1 MFAIGFGLILVALI
15 FGIMWGNPGRAF
27 NWADRVAQAGIGL
40 GSGLCF
46 VSLVMW
52 LWRVL
57 P

>member
-27 NWADRVAQAGIGL
+27 NWADSVAQVGLIIGTV
-40 GSGLCF
+40 LCAA
-46 VSLVMW
+46 SLTIWV
-52 LWRVL
+52 WRVL

>member
-27 NWADRVAQAGIGL
+27 NWADHVAQAGVIVGTV
-40 GSGLCF
+40 LCT

>member
-27 NWADRVAQAGIGL
+27 NWADRVAQVGLVIGT
-40 GSGLCF
+40 GLCAA
-46 VSLVMW
+46 SLIIWVW
-52 LWRVL
+52 KVL